1 MKKILILL
9 ALCFSLPPIYSLSLD
24 IGFVNVRECV
34 EKSFLGK
41 KEKENL
47 EKLKKQ
53 FSDKITQIEKELDAL
68 AKKLQDE
75 DYLESLSESA
85 SNELKNNFE
94 QLNQEY
100 NAYHSQYYQIINQ
113 ANYQLIQNVLEE
125 IKEASN
131 QIRKDLNL
139 DVILIEEAIF
149 SIDPKSNVTEK
160 VIFLMNQKNISK
172 N

>member
-1 MKKILILL
+1 MKKFLILTTL
-9 ALCFSLPPIYSLSLD
+9 SFLLPSTHLLSLD
-24 IGFVNVRECV
+24 IGFVNVRECI

-41 KEKENL
+41 REKENL

-85 SNELKNNFE
+85 VNELKNNFE

-100 NAYHSQYYQIINQ
+100 NAYHSQYYQVINQ
-113 ANYQLIQNVLEE
+113 ANYQLVQNILEE

-131 QIRKDLNL
+131 EIRKELKL
-139 DVILIEEAIF
+139 DVILNDEAIF

-160 VIFLMNQKNISK
+160 VIFLMNQKNVSK